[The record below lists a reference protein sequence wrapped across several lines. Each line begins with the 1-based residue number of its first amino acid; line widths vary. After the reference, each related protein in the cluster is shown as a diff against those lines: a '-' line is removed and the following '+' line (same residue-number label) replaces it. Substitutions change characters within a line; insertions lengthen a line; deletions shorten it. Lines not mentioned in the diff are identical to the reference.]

1 MGENPGN
8 HPTPVRKEA
17 STEETWTI
25 RDSFMIA
32 GRRCWVGRLG
42 KARVWAGVAADG
54 CRRPLLRHRSRRERD
69 FRASGRAAGCPG
81 VVPRAAVVRWTKRLH
96 ARTHRTRA
104 VMAPFGRL
112 RPLPHSLVN
121 STLPLWIHVAVGS
134 SALIT
139 LRGGQLR
146 RRGCDPS
153 VSLERPIG
161 AIPSRCPP
169 TRSNYCVS

>member
-32 GRRCWVGRLG
+32 GRRCSVGRV
-42 KARVWAGVAADG
+42 REWAGVAADG
-54 CRRPLLRHRSRRERD
+54 CRRPLLRHRSLRERD
-69 FRASGRAAGCPG
+69 FEPVDEQRDAQGLFRALPWFVGQNAF
-81 VVPRAAVVRWTKRLH
+81 H
-96 ARTHRTRA
+96 ARTPRTRA
-104 VMAPFGRL
+104 VTAPFGRL

-139 LRGGQLR
+139 LRGGQLA

-169 TRSNYCVS
+169 TRDDHCVS